1 VPPLPEGRDALA
13 GRHFCLDAARR
24 DTFQEMPETRKRL
37 GELVVE
43 WGLVSAEQLKL
54 ALAQQQTD
62 RRRLGVLLIERGFL
76 NGTKLTQLL
85 SHQFQ
90 LPFVSLSRVTYTADL
105 VRRVPG
111 RFAHQHRVVP
121 ICASGADTLFV
132 ATDDPTQEDL
142 AEAASKACNATVRLM
157 VAAPDEVQRVIDAH
171 YAGIATE
178 PPPAPPRNVPPP
190 TGAVAVAVAQ
200 PSGVKPAVPSV
211 AAASADVVELSS
223 DDLEDALEPAI
234 LVVSPDDGFERLCR
248 GVASSEGL
256 RYESASAGAAERKAA
271 ELKPIAVV
279 LKENVFATD
288 RVAFTKLSMEVGAH
302 LIIWSDHLDA
312 SYLEP
317 LLATARTKALGRAK

>member
-1 VPPLPEGRDALA
+1 MGEA
-13 GRHFCLDAARR
+13 
-24 DTFQEMPETRKRL
+24 RKRL

-62 RRRLGVLLIERGFL
+62 RRRLGVLLIERGFI

-90 LPFVSLSRVTYTADL
+90 LPFVSLSRVTYTPDL

-121 ICASGADTLFV
+121 ICISGADTLFV
-132 ATDDPTQEDL
+132 ATDDPTQDDL
-142 AEAASKACNATVRLM
+142 EEAASRACGATVRLM
-157 VAAPDEVQRVIDAH
+157 VAAPDEVQRVIDTH

-178 PPPAPPRNVPPP
+178 PPPPPPRNVPPP

-200 PSGVKPAVPSV
+200 PSGAKPA
-211 AAASADVVELSS
+211 ASSDVLELSA

-234 LVVSPDDGFERLCR
+234 LVVGPDESFERLCR
-248 GVASSEGL
+248 EVASSEGL
-256 RYESASAGAAERKAA
+256 RYESTSAGGAERKAV

-279 LKENVFATD
+279 LKENVFAMD

-317 LLATARTKALGRAK
+317 LLATARTKALGRAQ